1 MKSILIKISGELFCN
16 KDATS
21 ENKFNSDLAESI
33 IKQIKE
39 LQKSFHI
46 GIVIGGGNFFRG
58 INEFK
63 NLNIRQSVA
72 DNIGML
78 ATIMNGVLLKEL
90 MENNGIKTSLLSSFV
105 IPQICQTSN
114 QANIDEAMS
123 EGKCII
129 FVGGTGNPFF
139 STDTNAVVRA
149 LQIGAKE
156 VWKATKVDF
165 VCDSDP
171 AKNPDCKPLYEI
183 SYAQALEKNLRIMD
197 LTAFTLAQD
206 NNLEIRI
213 FNIFKEQALLKVA
226 SDKNFGSTLK

>member
-114 QANIDEAMS
+114 Q
-123 EGKCII
+123 
-129 FVGGTGNPFF
+129 GN
-139 STDTNAVVRA
+139 NKRA
-149 LQIGAKE
+149 K
-156 VWKATKVDF
+156 
-165 VCDSDP
+165 
-171 AKNPDCKPLYEI
+171 
-183 SYAQALEKNLRIMD
+183 
-197 LTAFTLAQD
+197 
-206 NNLEIRI
+206 
-213 FNIFKEQALLKVA
+213 
-226 SDKNFGSTLK
+226 